1 MAKYCI
7 GVDLGG
13 TNLKAGLVDQDAN
26 VLSKFSVPTG
36 VEKGTEYVVSTIIG
50 AAKRAVTEA
59 GVKSEDVIGVGIGSP
74 GPMSHRRGLVIN
86 PGNLPCMKNV
96 PLRAEVVKHTGFR
109 ATLENDA
116 NAAAWGEYWA
126 GAGKG
131 VRDMVMFTLGT
142 GVGGGVIAEGNL
154 LRGHFEN
161 GGELGHII
169 VQPGGRR
176 CSCNQ
181 LGCVE
186 AYSSASNLAARLVE
200 EIKAGKPSSLKAML
214 DRGEEV
220 RAEHVDRAAQAG
232 DKLAAQIWDDAC
244 RYLAIACVVMQH
256 TTNPQRIVFA
266 GGMINAGQPLL
277 DRIRKHF
284 HELTWI
290 LLDDF
295 PEIMFATLGD
305 DAGLIGAAGCALRA
319 QEIDDW

>member
-1 MAKYCI
+1 MGQYCV

-13 TNLKAGLVDQDAN
+13 TNIKAGLVDQDAN

-36 VEKGTEYVVSTIIG
+36 VERGMEHVVSTIVA
-50 AAKRAVTEA
+50 AAKRAVSEA
-59 GVKSEDVIGVGIGSP
+59 GVRDQDVIGVGIGSP

-96 PLRAEVVKHTGFR
+96 PLRAEVVKHTGYR

-131 VRDMVMFTLGT
+131 VRDMIMFTLGT
-142 GVGGGVIAEGNL
+142 GVGGGVITDGNL
-154 LRGHFEN
+154 LRGFFEN

-169 VQPGGRR
+169 VQPGGRA
-176 CSCNQ
+176 CSCHQ
-181 LGCVE
+181 RGCVE
-186 AYSSASNLAARLVE
+186 AYSSASNVAARMVE
-200 EIKAGKPSSLKAML
+200 EIKAGKASSLKAML
-214 DRGEEV
+214 DRGEEI
-220 RAEHVDRAAQAG
+220 RAQHVDKAAQAG
-232 DKLAAQIWDDAC
+232 DKLAEEIWDDAC
-244 RYLAIACVVMQH
+244 RYLAITCVIMQH

-277 DRIRKHF
+277 DRVRKHF
-284 HELTWI
+284 HEQTWK

-305 DAGLIGAAGCALRA
+305 DAGFIGAAGCALRA
-319 QEIDDW
+319 HETGDW

>member
-1 MAKYCI
+1 MPQYYV

-13 TNLKAGLVDQDAN
+13 TNIKAGLVDGDARA
-26 VLSKFSVPTG
+26 LCKFSVPAE
-36 VEKGTEYVVSTIIG
+36 VEKGAEHVVSTI
-50 AAKRAVTEA
+50 AAAAERAIRET
-59 GVKSEDVIGVGIGSP
+59 GVPRGDVLGIGIGSP
-74 GPMSHRRGLVIN
+74 GPMSHRKGLVIN

-96 PLRAEVVKHTGFR
+96 PLRDEITRRTGIR

-116 NAAAWGEYWA
+116 NAAAWGEFWA

-142 GVGGGVIAEGNL
+142 GVGGGVITDGNL

-169 VQPGGRR
+169 VQPGGRQ
-176 CSCNQ
+176 CSCFQ
-181 LGCVE
+181 YGCVE

-200 EIKAGKPSSLKAML
+200 EVLAGKPSSLKAMI

-220 RAEHVDRAAQAG
+220 RAEHVDQAARAG
-232 DKLAAQIWDDAC
+232 DALAARIWDDAC
-244 RYLAIACVVMQH
+244 RCLAIACVVMQH
-256 TTNPQRIVFA
+256 TTNPERIVFA

-277 DRIRKHF
+277 NRIRKHF
-284 HELTWI
+284 QEQTWS
-290 LLDDF
+290 LLNDF

-305 DAGLIGAAGCALRA
+305 DAGFIGAAGCAWRA
-319 QEIDDW
+319 HETGDW